1 MATIYGSNLLASHI
15 GSSYLSRKHL
25 KRAIKYGSY
34 YGGLAAPV
42 VASSEAPAATNVIHS
57 GVYASRYHSKGGY
70 HSAHHHLVQLP
81 APIAFDKGGYE
92 SRAHIYPKDH
102 NHLYSGDSS
111 IPHHRHHIVS
121 DGLHGSI
128 RASVHASALP
138 IHASA
143 LPLHASYGSR
153 RALKHA
159 IKYASR
165 SHYGAYYGGL

>member
-70 HSAHHHLVQLP
+70 HSAHHHLVHAP
-81 APIAFDKGGYE
+81 APVALDKGGYQ
-92 SRAHIYPKDH
+92 SRMHLYPKDH
-102 NHLYSGDSS
+102 NHLYYGDSS
-111 IPHHRHHIVS
+111 IPHHRHHVVS
-121 DGLHGSI
+121 DG
-128 RASVHASALP
+128 ASVHASV
-138 IHASA
+138 HASA